1 MRYQSDWKGKGR
13 RDDPKGRRLG
23 TLVGRA
29 QKETEEG
36 RGPLKPK
43 VCSRQFSGKAS
54 ECSPD
59 APLFVPSLQEKSLS
73 RSENLNHGNVPLYQ
87 NGTVWE

>member
-13 RDDPKGRRLG
+13 RDDPKGQSLG
-23 TLVGRA
+23 TLVGRV

-36 RGPLKPK
+36 REPLKPN
-43 VCSRQFSGKAS
+43 VCSGQFSGKAS
-54 ECSPD
+54 ECLPD
-59 APLFVPSLQEKSLS
+59 APPFVPSLQEKSLS
-73 RSENLNHGNVPLYQ
+73 HLENLNHGNVPLHQ